1 VQKRNEEKKRKKVR
15 GYQHIKGCGNR
26 IYRSRSRSTM
36 KRSWSETWR
45 DYRRLYDAF
54 ILKIPKEMDM
64 FCESYELLKTLCQ
77 IWFFG
82 HISFV

>member
-1 VQKRNEEKKRKKVR
+1 MKLGKV
-15 GYQHIKGCGNR
+15 I
-26 IYRSRSRSTM
+26 
-36 KRSWSETWR
+36 E
-45 DYRRLYDAF
+45 DYRTLLF
-54 ILKIPKEMDM
+54 SKVSKEKDM